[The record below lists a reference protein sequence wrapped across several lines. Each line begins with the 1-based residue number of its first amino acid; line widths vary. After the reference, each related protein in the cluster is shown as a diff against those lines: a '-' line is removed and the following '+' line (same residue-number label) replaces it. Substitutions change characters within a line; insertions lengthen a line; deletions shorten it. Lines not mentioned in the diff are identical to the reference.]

1 MIVWAAGEAWMRDG
15 KSISRIADWGLRR
28 GSMAPRVSAVAT
40 KGVWRW
46 AGVNGRFVVDIVGD
60 CRWK

>member
-1 MIVWAAGEAWMRDG
+1 MRDG